1 MSSKNAVLDARVADF
16 IVDTTVRESDVLASL
31 REETAKRS
39 NAGMQIGP
47 EQGQFMALLV
57 RALSA
62 KRYLEIGVFTG
73 YSSLAVASALPADG
87 HVVACD
93 VSEEFTTVA
102 REYWKRAGVAEKIDL
117 RIAPALETLDGLLA
131 AGRAGNFDLAFIDA
145 DKVNYDGYY
154 ERCLQLVRTNGLI
167 LIDNMLWS
175 GDVAD
180 PSVDDESTNALRAL
194 NVKIGTDERVDCSLI
209 ALCDGLMIVR
219 KR

>member
-16 IVDTTVRESDVLASL
+16 IVGTTVRESDVLVAL
-31 REETAKRS
+31 REETARRS
-39 NAGMQIGP
+39 NASMQIGP

-57 RALSA
+57 RALEA

-93 VSEEFTTVA
+93 VSQEFTTVA

-194 NVKIGTDERVDCSLI
+194 NVKIGADERVDCSLI
-209 ALCDGLMIVR
+209 ALCDGLMIAR